1 MIRIIEF
8 YQGTPDAVMER
19 LCSTISKA
27 FEMILFH
34 VRSAAGRFICISKA
48 LHIEIYIVLLY
59 AIKKNMR
66 RKTRMTAGHVRV
78 NGLQQKNI
86 WIGLFRL
93 QNLITLRKHGLV
105 IRRISSV
112 IL

>member
-27 FEMILFH
+27 FEMIPFH

-48 LHIEIYIVLLY
+48 LHIVLQTWVH
-59 AIKKNMR
+59 AIMRKKT
-66 RKTRMTAGHVRV
+66 KKVAGHVRF
-78 NGLQQKNI
+78 
-86 WIGLFRL
+86 IG
-93 QNLITLRKHGLV
+93 
-105 IRRISSV
+105 IRRKTMGV
-112 IL
+112 NYK

>member
-27 FEMILFH
+27 FEMISFH

-48 LHIEIYIVLLY
+48 LHI
-59 AIKKNMR
+59 
-66 RKTRMTAGHVRV
+66 RMVG
-78 NGLQQKNI
+78 K
-86 WIGLFRL
+86 
-93 QNLITLRKHGLV
+93 
-105 IRRISSV
+105 
-112 IL
+112 

>member
-27 FEMILFH
+27 FEMIPFH

-48 LHIEIYIVLLY
+48 LHIVLQTWVH
-59 AIKKNMR
+59 AIMRKKTM
-66 RKTRMTAGHVRV
+66 KAAGHVRFIGIRWKTMGV
-78 NGLQQKNI
+78 NKNHDI
-86 WIGLFRL
+86 KR
-93 QNLITLRKHGLV
+93 
-105 IRRISSV
+105 
-112 IL
+112 